1 MQIEIQHTRQEDS
14 AIIFSLYDDAIAYQ
28 KKVGNNHWLGFEPEL
43 IAREIAEQR
52 HFKILAD
59 GQIVA
64 TFCITL
70 SDPLI
75 WKDSADTRAVYIHR
89 IATSQKSRGN
99 NLLKHLIDWAKEFA
113 KANELSYIRLDTGSG
128 NDRLI
133 NYYVMSGFTFLGD
146 TRVNY
151 TPELPA
157 HYENGSFALFQML
170 V

>member
-1 MQIEIQHTRQEDS
+1 MQIEVQHTRQEDS
-14 AIIFSLYDDAIAYQ
+14 EIIFSLYNDAIAYQ
-28 KKVGNNHWLGFEPEL
+28 KEVGNNHWLGFEPEL
-43 IAREIAEQR
+43 IAREINEQR

-64 TFCITL
+64 TFCITV

-75 WKDSADTRAVYIHR
+75 WKDSDDTRAVYIHR
-89 IATSQKSRGN
+89 IATSQTSRGN
-99 NLLKHLIDWAKEFA
+99 NLLKHLIGWAKEFA
-113 KANELSYIRLDTGSG
+113 KVNDLSYIRLDTGSG

-133 NYYVMSGFTFLGD
+133 NYYVKSGFTFLGN
-146 TRVNY
+146 TSVNY
-151 TPELPA
+151 TPDLPA